1 MKLEFSL
8 LVIDDDANDL
18 AQNALGELEE
28 FLSEKGFA
36 LKRNVPADISSNA
49 IEALAQ
55 AGGAEFDLVIID
67 YMLGANAP
75 DGSAAA
81 KTFRR
86 LMPYTDIIFYSSSP
100 SGELLKKL
108 AEESVPGVFVA
119 NRTDNLGETLV
130 GIAQTIIGKAVDL
143 THMRG
148 IALAEV
154 ADMDVILEDVLVR
167 AFSSTHTDIVPTASR
182 TLLKL
187 VDRGKERV
195 QRLETHQA
203 ANEILT
209 VVKSNLMFTLADK
222 YRALTRVAKAIGL
235 AEQVSGLNFQNIID
249 KRNLLAHARE
259 AAGQSG
265 TPTLKSIKDGNEIE
279 IDDAWMTVLRTELR
293 DHRLALVSVCA
304 AIEAAV
310 A

>member
-28 FLSEKGFA
+28 FLGERGFS
-36 LKRNVPADISSNA
+36 LKRNVPADISSDA

-55 AGGAEFDLVIID
+55 LGGAEFDLVIID

-100 SGELLKKL
+100 SGELLRKL
-108 AEESVPGVFVA
+108 AEQEVAGVFVA

-154 ADMDVILEDVLVR
+154 ADMDVMLEAVLTR
-167 AFSSTHTDIVPTASR
+167 AFSSTNAVITPAATR
-182 TLLKL
+182 TLSKL
-187 VDRGKERV
+187 VEGGKERV
-195 QRLETHQA
+195 QALEKHQA
-203 ANEILT
+203 ANDILA
-209 VVKSNLMFTLADK
+209 VVKSSMMFTLADK
-222 YRALTRVAKAIGL
+222 YRSLTRVTNALGL
-235 AEQVSGLNFQNIID
+235 ANQLNNLNSQNIID
-249 KRNLLAHARE
+249 KRNLLAHAQE
-259 AAGQSG
+259 ATGQNG
-265 TPTLKSIKDGNEIE
+265 TPTLTSIKDGNEIE

-293 DHRLALVSVCA
+293 EHRIVLSRVCA
-304 AIEAAV
+304 LIDAAIA
-310 A
+310 

>member
-1 MKLEFSL
+1 MKLDFNL

-28 FLSEKGFA
+28 FLNEKGFS
-36 LKRNVPADISSNA
+36 LKRNVPADISSTA

-55 AGGAEFDLVIID
+55 LGGAEFDLVIID

-100 SGELLKKL
+100 SGELLNAL
-108 AEESVPGVFVA
+108 AAQQVAGVFVA
-119 NRTDNLGETLV
+119 NRTDDLGETLV

-154 ADMDVILEDVLVR
+154 ADMDVMLGAVLTR
-167 AFSSTHTDIVPTASR
+167 AFSSTNAAIGSAATR
-182 TLLKL
+182 TLKKL
-187 VDRGKERV
+187 VEGGKSRV
-195 QRLETHQA
+195 ERLEKHQVG
-203 ANEILT
+203 NEILD
-209 VVKSNLMFTLADK
+209 VVRSSLMFSLADK
-222 YRALTRVAKAIGL
+222 YRSLSRVTTALELEVD
-235 AEQVSGLNFQNIID
+235 LNRLNYENIIE
-249 KRNLLAHARE
+249 KRNLLAHAQE
-259 AAGQSG
+259 GSSENGA
-265 TPTLKSIKDGNEIE
+265 PTLKSTKDGNEIE

-293 DHRLALVSVCA
+293 DHRIALVGVCA
-304 AIEAAV
+304 MIDAAIV
-310 A
+310 